1 MPIVYMNSK
10 EFLKYFI
17 KNESDKTI
25 LDASYLLASNRIRYW
40 REYKDQCQVMFV
52 PSDRTIMEIHDEH
65 DIYSGRNSDYIN
77 RYFDQ
82 LDRLKLSIALTIKT
96 TEKEKLNVIILT
108 TPREEKGYNH
118 LKLIQEWV
126 YDNFNGYKIYH
137 YSKNDRLSNYPDN
150 LDIID
155 FCNSIIK
162 KERKKKKK
170 KLLSNTKGQREY
182 FSSLGKKKLKKL
194 LKKEG
199 IYLHGMD
206 EAEMIDVAMT
216 FLV

>member
-1 MPIVYMNSK
+1 MIMPIVCMNSK

-25 LDASYLLASNRIRYW
+25 LDASYLLASNRIRYG

-108 TPREEKGYNH
+108 TPREEKGYHH
-118 LKLIQEWV
+118 LK
-126 YDNFNGYKIYH
+126 
-137 YSKNDRLSNYPDN
+137 
-150 LDIID
+150 
-155 FCNSIIK
+155 
-162 KERKKKKK
+162 
-170 KLLSNTKGQREY
+170 
-182 FSSLGKKKLKKL
+182 
-194 LKKEG
+194 
-199 IYLHGMD
+199 
-206 EAEMIDVAMT
+206 
-216 FLV
+216 